1 LASCD
6 RPRTFSLTKQCTIS
20 SMKKQI
26 LYIKVSQ
33 FDEIFYLLVTGPGV
47 LSNELSCSATF
58 CLSGVLPSPL
68 LEPGGLPT
76 GPFCNTPCFC

>member
-1 LASCD
+1 
-6 RPRTFSLTKQCTIS
+6 
-20 SMKKQI
+20 MKKQI

-58 CLSGVLPSPL
+58 CLLGVLPSPL

-76 GPFCNTPCFC
+76 GPFCNTPCFCSVTNCANDPLNHSYISP